1 MAFYSNASVFTIDL
15 RVINAR
21 SSTEI
26 ASRMGVLLR
35 AALGALFFVA
45 LFSIAENRHHRRY
58 RPRKYDLTLTIRN
71 HNVTTARFFRLVGV
85 DNTADFFVA
94 AGQMFTKTY
103 EVRRKGYWTLFVE
116 FPEEKY
122 ARSPR
127 KIISR
132 DSYSHWIMEV
142 YYFDSDEPKIYDRR
156 VYTMFTKSNRCF
168 MNAQACFQNR
178 IYQLPV
184 TTLPVDK
191 WH

>member
-103 EVRRKGYWTLFVE
+103 EVRRKGYWTLFILT
-116 FPEEKY
+116 PTGSWRY
-122 ARSPR
+122 TTLTAMNR
-127 KIISR
+127 KWASAIGTKC
-132 DSYSHWIMEV
+132 M
-142 YYFDSDEPKIYDRR
+142 KIYDRR